1 MKLATLLYL
10 LAISISITACQRT
23 SMLGNPKFLP
33 DNWVIAKSMDWQVAS
48 LPENNRIEFEVMQT
62 RLIAERQGQYFNLFG
77 KFRPNTLEYIQST
90 TRSLDEA
97 YLNLRY
103 SNAAI
108 IGNISPEMKGL
119 AETTSEHYA
128 GIAAVD
134 NENIRMSRDDLR
146 RLFLRD
152 KPSSLSPYPVIR
164 D

>member
-62 RLIAERQGQYFNLFG
+62 RLIAERKGQYFNLFG
-77 KFRPNTLEYIQST
+77 KFRPSTLEYIQST
-90 TRSLDEA
+90 THSLDEA
-97 YLNLRY
+97 FLNLRY

-108 IGNISPEMKGL
+108 IGNITPDMKGL
-119 AETTSEHYA
+119 AETISEHNV
-128 GIAAVD
+128 GIATVD
-134 NENIRMSRDDLR
+134 NVNIRMSRDDLR